1 MKSIIDNLSNFNDSF
16 GAEHECPAC
25 PKENG
30 NMYISIDALFGCV
43 RKCSAGTSAKA
54 ANHGEKMFIEQG
66 KVDLF
71 LSSYNKKSTSRAI
84 ESCNQFQAGSKLRSK
99 IKSTKLDETALF
111 GAGLNSSV

>member
-1 MKSIIDNLSNFNDSF
+1 
-16 GAEHECPAC
+16 
-25 PKENG
+25 
-30 NMYISIDALFGCV
+30 MYISIDALFGCV

-84 ESCNQFQAGSKLRSK
+84 VSLSIYVVVILP
-99 IKSTKLDETALF
+99 
-111 GAGLNSSV
+111 